1 MRGQAC
7 EPVFSEEGTRCGTCE
22 ALWSASRQCRIPKP
36 APTPSPARPV
46 SAAPAALPDGW
57 HDNCVTV
64 DEVTGCW
71 LWTGSDLPASVARKL
86 IARRAGTPRAS
97 RQECERDGCVSPLH
111 AGPIKGRGV
120 GS

>member
-1 MRGQAC
+1 MRGAAC

-36 APTPSPARPV
+36 ATPEPS
-46 SAAPAALPDGW
+46 SAAAPGRMVALPDGW

-71 LWTGSDLPASVARKL
+71 LWDHPALSAADARRL
-86 IARRAGTPRAS
+86 IARRVGTPRAT
-97 RQECERDGCVSPLH
+97 RPECERAGCVNPLH
-111 AGPIKGRGV
+111 AGPIRTAAV

>member
-36 APTPSPARPV
+36 ATPEPS
-46 SAAPAALPDGW
+46 SAAAPGRMVALPDGW
-57 HDNCVTV
+57 HDNGVTR